1 MNALYNLLLSLS
13 ATFWMVVLYGIKEK
27 WSIGALST
35 WMVGL
40 LLLIIPVILSGLS
53 LCIARKLATYSL
65 HECEEVTLADNEFVP
80 TYLGYFFAALSAP
93 DRMTMIFLFGIVFA
107 FTFLL
112 KTQYFNPIYLLFG
125 YHYYH
130 IKTNGGTKVFAIIK
144 GKVIRNCSD
153 VNFKCLKRINDS
165 TYLVI
170 RREHNDDAY
179 ICKDTREGEGK

>member
-1 MNALYNLLLSLS
+1 MLNVLYNLLLSLS

-35 WMVGL
+35 WMVGI
-40 LLLIIPVILSGLS
+40 LLLIVPVILSGIS
-53 LCIARKLATYSL
+53 LCIARMLGTDSL
-65 HECEEVTLADNEFVP
+65 RECEEINLADNEFVP

-93 DRMTMIFLFGIVFA
+93 DRTTMMFLFGIVFA

-130 IKTNGGTKVFAIIK
+130 IKTSQGTQLFVIVK
-144 GKVIRNCSD
+144 GRVIRNRKD
-153 VNFKCLKRINDS
+153 VAFQQLKRINDS
-165 TYLVI
+165 TYIVM
-170 RREHNDDAY
+170 RRD
-179 ICKDTREGEGK
+179 IS